1 MWETQNIE
9 YLSRCN
15 VSWVTFTLAHPSADT
30 TVKRWAMFESPPGYL
45 ASQWLAYLTAVWGTR
60 PGHGSIP
67 HQDDI
72 KVVTAN
78 VKDPLLHL

>member
-1 MWETQNIE
+1 
-9 YLSRCN
+9 
-15 VSWVTFTLAHPSADT
+15 
-30 TVKRWAMFESPPGYL
+30 MFESPPGYL

-72 KVVTAN
+72 KVVTVN
-78 VKDPLLHL
+78 VKDPLHKQIYGASPIVLQTNQYLMGGVVNITLATITP